1 MSADI
6 AKVDKVIVT
15 NLAALKAKYGLAGS
29 QKVQAAVQELITSDQ
44 RRGLVT
50 RLYLLDDGKSMKQV
64 NAPQVTKATDPK
76 QNKDVIDA
84 LCRALAPDYLMILGA
99 IDVVPHQDLENPMY
113 SPDDPDRFA
122 FGDLPY
128 ACEARYSRRPQDF
141 FGPTRVVG
149 RLPDMT
155 GARDPLYLIN
165 LVNFAAKY
173 KNIDASTYRS
183 YFGISAEIWKDSS
196 VLSVTSTF
204 GDGADLKTVP
214 PSKDKWPPPFL
225 GRLAHFIN
233 CHGAPH
239 DSRFFGQP
247 ASGAQDYPVALDA
260 GYLNLKVT
268 EGTVIAA
275 ECCYGAQLFDPA
287 LNQGQSGISN
297 TYLAN
302 KSYGFFGSTTIAYGP
317 EDANDS
323 ADLICQYFLQS
334 VLRGASLGRAAL
346 EARQEFV
353 HTASMSSPQNVKTI
367 AQFNLYADPSLTPI
381 KPPHGIAAL
390 PKGISVQA
398 AADLRVARAERRRDL
413 FGRGIALAKSQP
425 IIHRFTGKVT
435 DSVLL
440 ALGKKAAE
448 YGIVLDRTLTFDVKE
463 PLVSKSMPLGLF
475 AKEVFPNRVHVIFH
489 SGPATQGKTVSK
501 RKVAKAESSNV
512 PAVMQTVALIVKEA
526 NGTIVSA
533 KKIFSK

>member
-1 MSADI
+1 MSADT

-50 RLYLLDDGKSMKQV
+50 RFYLVDDAKSMKQV

-76 QNKDVIDA
+76 QNKDAIDA

-99 IDVVPHQDLENPMY
+99 IDVVPHQDLENPIY

-173 KNIDASTYRS
+173 KNSDASSYRS

-317 EDANDS
+317 ADGNDS

-353 HTASMSSPQNVKTI
+353 HRASMSEPDNVKTI

-381 KPPHGIAAL
+381 KPPHVIAAL
-390 PKGISVQA
+390 SKGISVQA
-398 AADLRVARAERRRDL
+398 AGDLRVAHAERRRDL

-425 IIHRFTGKVT
+425 VIAKFTGKVT
-435 DSVLL
+435 DPVLSV
-440 ALGKKAAE
+440 LGKKAAE
-448 YGIVLDRTLTFDVKE
+448 YGIALGRTLTFDVKK
-463 PLVSKSMPLGLF
+463 PSVSKWMPLGLVT
-475 AKEVFPNRVHVIFH
+475 KEVFPNRVYVIFQ

-501 RKVAKAESSNV
+501 RKVAKAESSNG
-512 PAVMQTVALIVKEA
+512 PAVTQIVALIVKEA

>member
-1 MSADI
+1 EKNMSADT

-50 RLYLLDDGKSMKQV
+50 RFYLVDDAKSMKQV

-76 QNKDVIDA
+76 QNKDAIDA

-99 IDVVPHQDLENPMY
+99 IDVVPHQDLENPIY

-173 KNIDASTYRS
+173 KNSDASSYRS

-302 KSYGFFGSTTIAYGP
+302 KSYGFFGSTTTAG
-317 EDANDS
+317 
-323 ADLICQYFLQS
+323 IC
-334 VLRGASLGRAAL
+334 A
-346 EARQEFV
+346 
-353 HTASMSSPQNVKTI
+353 
-367 AQFNLYADPSLTPI
+367 
-381 KPPHGIAAL
+381 
-390 PKGISVQA
+390 
-398 AADLRVARAERRRDL
+398 
-413 FGRGIALAKSQP
+413 
-425 IIHRFTGKVT
+425 
-435 DSVLL
+435 
-440 ALGKKAAE
+440 
-448 YGIVLDRTLTFDVKE
+448 
-463 PLVSKSMPLGLF
+463 
-475 AKEVFPNRVHVIFH
+475 
-489 SGPATQGKTVSK
+489 
-501 RKVAKAESSNV
+501 
-512 PAVMQTVALIVKEA
+512 
-526 NGTIVSA
+526 
-533 KKIFSK
+533 